1 MRFQDQL
8 YLRIETSLHL
18 PLTSVAIQIY
28 HKSRKSIKKIR
39 FWWHILSPTANICHQ
54 LRFGLLVIWFLTSPL
69 ISKTKTDKNSSDS
82 CLAMR
87 RITWI
92 ELTFVISLFSSMKLN
107 VSVLR
112 SSSAYGQVTERN
124 INSRNKSAEIRT
136 RYSYG
141 SVKSDFK
148 YRYVMQRVSHEI
160 SQFSV
165 TNFSKQVT
173 SVTFSLLYNHHLW
186 SVLNHFFRVF
196 FKNFEIF
203 EMWFC
208 LVNRGQLWLWINPCV
223 SESREWLIFR
233 LF

>member
-1 MRFQDQL
+1 MNWVDFCNIIIFFNE
-8 YLRIETSLHL
+8 IEWIGSKIIVGIWPRDWKKYFNTW
-18 PLTSVAIQIY
+18 QI
-28 HKSRKSIKKIR
+28 
-39 FWWHILSPTANICHQ
+39 
-54 LRFGLLVIWFLTSPL
+54 
-69 ISKTKTDKNSSDS
+69 
-82 CLAMR
+82 
-87 RITWI
+87 
-92 ELTFVISLFSSMKLN
+92 
-107 VSVLR
+107 
-112 SSSAYGQVTERN
+112 
-124 INSRNKSAEIRT
+124 SAEIRT
-136 RYSYG
+136 RYSDG
-141 SVKSDFK
+141 SVKSNFK